1 MTPKRWTPKSQND
14 PPIGCRMCLGRFPG
28 RPMVPG
34 GLMQGRPGESR
45 GLPGAP
51 SGPSRAIV
59 RGQSADPWSSVLE
72 PLYGGRF
79 TFPPTPLPRGPPPDL
94 CKNHCKTQHICTK
107 CGFSPTGGV
116 PSDPPRSSRKYAP
129 PPSWGTKMVTV
140 IRIEHF
146 WPPRAHPDWR
156 GLTQLGSYWPR
167 FAQMGPDWF
176 RLTQIRPYGFRLLG
190 LYWPRFA
197 QIGPYGPRL
206 VQIGPD
212 SGSRLA
218 QIGPY

>member
-1 MTPKRWTPKSQND
+1 MGEGLPSPLPPFPVALRRTFAKTIVKHSVFARSVVLAQRRGSPPD
-14 PPIGCRMCLGRFPG
+14 PPG
-28 RPMVPG
+28 
-34 GLMQGRPGESR
+34 
-45 GLPGAP
+45 
-51 SGPSRAIV
+51 
-59 RGQSADPWSSVLE
+59 
-72 PLYGGRF
+72 
-79 TFPPTPLPRGPPPDL
+79 
-94 CKNHCKTQHICTK
+94 
-107 CGFSPTGGV
+107 
-116 PSDPPRSSRKYAP
+116 SSRNMP
-129 PPSWGTKMVTV
+129 PPSWGIKMVTV

-206 VQIGPD
+206 VHIGPD
-212 SGSRLA
+212 WPRFWVQIGSYGPRFVHIGLDSPIGAQIGSYWFRLA
-218 QIGPY
+218 QILGPD